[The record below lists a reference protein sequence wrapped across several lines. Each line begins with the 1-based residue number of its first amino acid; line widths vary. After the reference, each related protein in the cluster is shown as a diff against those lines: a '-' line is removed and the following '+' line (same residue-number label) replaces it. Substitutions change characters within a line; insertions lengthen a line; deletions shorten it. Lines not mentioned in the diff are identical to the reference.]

1 MTKLNTWSIDAGYT
15 GGSGFYPSL
24 SKETIQ
30 VYINEL
36 KYKRI
41 NSLKLGYTICY
52 YEAALV
58 YEACIDQVFTTTW
71 AGIMVVVHAETVF
84 VFRLSEVISMINI
97 CDKKKIGE
105 KCEFSFFMIR
115 FNQSKKRTL
124 LPTAL
129 ELSPSSKSNVNE
141 TFLF

>member
-41 NSLKLGYTICY
+41 NSLKLGYTICD

-58 YEACIDQVFTTTW
+58 YEACIDQVFTTT
-71 AGIMVVVHAETVF
+71 
-84 VFRLSEVISMINI
+84 
-97 CDKKKIGE
+97 
-105 KCEFSFFMIR
+105 
-115 FNQSKKRTL
+115 
-124 LPTAL
+124 
-129 ELSPSSKSNVNE
+129 
-141 TFLF
+141 